1 MTRQLGPM
9 RLPLWLILRSGRVL
23 GLALVLATV
32 SFAENQSAS
41 FDLPEP
47 GQAVSLVEI
56 KAICDHFGLVELWAK
71 IERDPP
77 QRPFA
82 SDGCTRWVDE
92 VKGVDIYP
100 ACFRHDLKYW
110 AGYPGEKVARLKA
123 DADLM
128 VEVAELT
135 GETPMAETMFA
146 GVRLFGGEKLEATF
160 SWGFGRHDD

>member
-1 MTRQLGPM
+1 MTRQPGPM
-9 RLPLWLILRSGRVL
+9 RFPLWLFPRGARL
-23 GLALVLATV
+23 GGVMMAWLATV
-32 SFAENQSAS
+32 MVVAAAKPMA
-41 FDLPEP
+41 LPEP
-47 GQAVSLVEI
+47 GQEVSLDEI
-56 KAICDHFGLVELWAK
+56 KVLCEAFGLDELWRK

-77 QRPFA
+77 ARPFT

-123 DADLM
+123 DAELM
-128 VEVAELT
+128 VEVAELL

-146 GVRLFGGEKLEATF
+146 GVRLFGGDKLEATF
-160 SWGFGRHDD
+160 SWGFGRQAE